1 MVFHWIWLAC
11 KQAVKIVSMNLS
23 FSFPFRFKYDESVPI
38 FPKKSPS
45 ILIILLKIGLPFCLY
60 FLTLY
65 AVKALPILVNH
76 PELSYFVYLPAGI
89 KVLSVL
95 IFGWMAAIG
104 IGLAVFIRFLI
115 YQPEQP
121 WVVWFMVAL
130 VGSAVLVLVVNLT
143 LKGLGVS
150 RDLHNLKYRDV
161 VTLALFA
168 SIAHGFSYTYV
179 IFAIHNYSYDNFIRE
194 SMIIV
199 MGGFFGNML
208 IIGFLTFAVQSSTW
222 LQNQIKRLNQDGDK

>member
-1 MVFHWIWLAC
+1 
-11 KQAVKIVSMNLS
+11 MNLS
-23 FSFPFRFKYDESVPI
+23 FNLHFKYHESVPI
-38 FPKKSPS
+38 FSTKLPS
-45 ILIILLKIGLPFCLY
+45 IAIILSKIGLPFCLY
-60 FLTLY
+60 FLTLF
-65 AVKALPILVNH
+65 AVKALPVLVNH

-95 IFGWMAAIG
+95 IFGWTAAIG
-104 IGLAVFIRFLI
+104 IGLAVFIRLLI
-115 YQPEQP
+115 FQPEQS
-121 WVVWFMVAL
+121 WVIWFAVAL
-130 VGSAVLVLVVNLT
+130 VGSTVLVLVVSLT

-161 VTLALFA
+161 VTLALLA

-179 IFAIHNYSYDNFIRE
+179 IFATHNYIFENFIRE

-208 IIGFLTFAVQSSTW
+208 IIGLLTFAVQHSAW
-222 LQNQIKRLNQDGDK
+222 LQNQIKRLNQGEREE

>member
-1 MVFHWIWLAC
+1 
-11 KQAVKIVSMNLS
+11 
-23 FSFPFRFKYDESVPI
+23 VPI
-38 FPKKSPS
+38 FPRKIPS
-45 ILIILLKIGLPFCLY
+45 TSIILLKIGLPFCLY

-104 IGLAVFIRFLI
+104 IGLAVFVRLLI
-115 YQPEQP
+115 FQPDQP
-121 WVVWFMVAL
+121 WVVWFIVAL

-150 RDLHNLKYRDV
+150 RDLHNLKYRV
-161 VTLALFA
+161 VITLALLA

-179 IFAIHNYSYDNFIRE
+179 IFTIHHYAFDNFMRE
-194 SMIIV
+194 GMIIV

-208 IIGFLTFAVQSSTW
+208 IIGLLTFVIQRNTW
-222 LQNQIKRLNQDGDK
+222 LQNEIKRLNDGEHQG

>member
-1 MVFHWIWLAC
+1 
-11 KQAVKIVSMNLS
+11 
-23 FSFPFRFKYDESVPI
+23 VPI
-38 FPKKSPS
+38 LPRKIPLS
-45 ILIILLKIGLPFCLY
+45 LIILQKIGLPFCLY

-65 AVKALPILVNH
+65 IVKAFPFLVNH

-104 IGLAVFIRFLI
+104 VGLAVFIRLI
-115 YQPEQP
+115 IFQPEQP
-121 WVVWFMVAL
+121 WFMWFIVAL
-130 VGSAVLVLVVNLT
+130 IGSVVLVLVVNLT
-143 LKGLGVS
+143 LKGLGVAK
-150 RDLHNLKYRDV
+150 DLHNLKYRDV

-179 IFAIHNYSYDNFIRE
+179 IFAIHNYAFDNFMRE

-208 IIGFLTFAVQSSTW
+208 VIGLLTYFIQHSQW
-222 LQNQIKRLNQDGDK
+222 LQRQIQRLNKNSDV

>member
-1 MVFHWIWLAC
+1 MSTKLPPR
-11 KQAVKIVSMNLS
+11 S
-23 FSFPFRFKYDESVPI
+23 
-38 FPKKSPS
+38 
-45 ILIILLKIGLPFCLY
+45 IILLKIGLPFCLY
-60 FLTLY
+60 FFTLY
-65 AVKALPILVNH
+65 IVKAFPFLVNH

-104 IGLAVFIRFLI
+104 IGLAVFIRLAIF
-115 YQPEQP
+115 QPEQP
-121 WVVWFMVAL
+121 WFAWFIVAL
-130 VGSAVLVLVVNLT
+130 VGSIVLVLVVNLT
-143 LKGLGVS
+143 LKGLGVAK
-150 RDLHNLKYRDV
+150 DLHNLKYRDV

-179 IFAIHNYSYDNFIRE
+179 IFAIHNHPFDNFMRE

-208 IIGFLTFAVQSSTW
+208 VIGLLTYFVQHSRW
-222 LQNQIKRLNQDGDK
+222 LQQKIQKLNKNSEG

>member
-1 MVFHWIWLAC
+1 M
-11 KQAVKIVSMNLS
+11 
-23 FSFPFRFKYDESVPI
+23 
-38 FPKKSPS
+38 
-45 ILIILLKIGLPFCLY
+45 Y

-65 AVKALPILVNH
+65 IVKAFPVLENR
-76 PELSYFVYLPAGI
+76 PELSYFIYLPAGI

-104 IGLAVFIRFLI
+104 IGLAVFIRLVIF
-115 YQPEQP
+115 QPEQA
-121 WVVWFMVAL
+121 WYVWLTVAV
-130 VGSAVLVLVVNLT
+130 VGSLVLILAVNLT
-143 LKGLGVS
+143 LKGLGIA

-161 VTLALFA
+161 VTLALFV

-179 IFAIHNYSYDNFIRE
+179 IFIIHNYAFDNFIRE

-208 IIGFLTFAVQSSTW
+208 VIGLLTYFAQHSQW
-222 LQNQIKRLNQDGDK
+222 LQSQIQRLNKDGAQ

>member
-1 MVFHWIWLAC
+1 MPT
-11 KQAVKIVSMNLS
+11 S
-23 FSFPFRFKYDESVPI
+23 PI
-38 FPKKSPS
+38 NQLRLP
-45 ILIILLKIGLPFCLY
+45 IILLKIGVPFCLY
-60 FLTLY
+60 FFTLY
-65 AVKALPILVNH
+65 VVKAFPALENR
-76 PELSYFVYLPAGI
+76 PELSYFIYLPAGV

-104 IGLAVFIRFLI
+104 VGLAVFIRLVIF
-115 YQPEQP
+115 QPEQS
-121 WVVWFMVAL
+121 WYVWLTVAT
-130 VGSAVLVLVVNLT
+130 VGSVILVLVVNLT
-143 LKGLGVS
+143 LRGLGVA

-179 IFAIHNYSYDNFIRE
+179 IFMVHNYAFDGFMRE

-208 IIGFLTFAVQSSTW
+208 VIGLLTYFAQHSQW
-222 LQNQIKRLNQDGDK
+222 LQHQIKRLNKDSA

>member
-1 MVFHWIWLAC
+1 MP
-11 KQAVKIVSMNLS
+11 IVSRKL
-23 FSFPFRFKYDESVPI
+23 PLGV
-38 FPKKSPS
+38 
-45 ILIILLKIGLPFCLY
+45 IILLKAGLPFCLY

-65 AVKALPILVNH
+65 VVKAFPFLANH

-95 IFGWMAAIG
+95 IFGWIAAVG
-104 IGLAVFIRFLI
+104 IGLAVFIRLAIF
-115 YQPEQP
+115 QPEQP
-121 WVVWFMVAL
+121 WFVWFTVAL
-130 VGSAVLVLVVNLT
+130 VGSVVLVLVVNLT
-143 LKGLGVS
+143 LKGLGVAS
-150 RDLHNLKYRDV
+150 DLHNLKYRDV

-179 IFAIHNYSYDNFIRE
+179 IFAIHHYAFDNFMRE

-208 IIGFLTFAVQSSTW
+208 IIGLLTYFVQHSRW
-222 LQNQIKRLNQDGDK
+222 LQQKIQRLNKNSKG

>member
-1 MVFHWIWLAC
+1 MP
-11 KQAVKIVSMNLS
+11 IVSRKLPPRS
-23 FSFPFRFKYDESVPI
+23 
-38 FPKKSPS
+38 
-45 ILIILLKIGLPFCLY
+45 IILLKIGLPFCLY

-65 AVKALPILVNH
+65 IVKAFPFLVNH

-104 IGLAVFIRFLI
+104 IGLAVFIRLAIF
-115 YQPEQP
+115 QPEQP
-121 WVVWFMVAL
+121 WFAWFIVAL
-130 VGSAVLVLVVNLT
+130 IGSVVLVLVVDLT
-143 LKGLGVS
+143 LKGLGVAK
-150 RDLHNLKYRDV
+150 DLHNLKYRDV

-179 IFAIHNYSYDNFIRE
+179 IFAIHNHAFDNFIRE

-208 IIGFLTFAVQSSTW
+208 VIGLLTYFVQHSQW
-222 LQNQIKRLNQDGDK
+222 LRQQIQKLNKNSEG

>member
-1 MVFHWIWLAC
+1 MPILSR
-11 KQAVKIVSMNLS
+11 KQS
-23 FSFPFRFKYDESVPI
+23 EVP
-38 FPKKSPS
+38 
-45 ILIILLKIGLPFCLY
+45 IILLKIGAPFCLY
-60 FLTLY
+60 FLSLY
-65 AVKALPILVNH
+65 IVKAFPFLVNH

-95 IFGWMAAIG
+95 IFGWLAAVG
-104 IGLAVFIRFLI
+104 VGLAVFIRLLI
-115 YQPEQP
+115 FQPEQA
-121 WVVWFMVAL
+121 WWAWFSVAL
-130 VGSAVLVLVVNLT
+130 VGSAVLVLTVNLT

-179 IFAIHNYSYDNFIRE
+179 VFLIHQNVFDNFIRE

-208 IIGFLTFAVQSSTW
+208 IIGLLTFVIQRSAW
-222 LQNQIKRLNQDGDK
+222 LQNQIKQLNDGE

>member
-1 MVFHWIWLAC
+1 MPTLPG
-11 KQAVKIVSMNLS
+11 KQS
-23 FSFPFRFKYDESVPI
+23 EVP
-38 FPKKSPS
+38 
-45 ILIILLKIGLPFCLY
+45 IILLKIGAPFCLY
-60 FLTLY
+60 FLSLY
-65 AVKALPILVNH
+65 VVKAFPFLVNY

-95 IFGWMAAIG
+95 IFGWLAAVG
-104 IGLAVFIRFLI
+104 VGLAVFIRLAVF
-115 YQPEQP
+115 QPEQP
-121 WVVWFMVAL
+121 WFAWFGVAL
-130 VGSAVLVLVVNLT
+130 VGSIVLVLAVNLT

-168 SIAHGFSYTYV
+168 SIAHGFSYTCAIFLIHQYV
-179 IFAIHNYSYDNFIRE
+179 FDNFIRK

-208 IIGFLTFAVQSSTW
+208 IIGLLTFAIQRSSW
-222 LQNQIKRLNQDGDK
+222 LQSHIKRLNDDE

>member
-1 MVFHWIWLAC
+1 MPILPR
-11 KQAVKIVSMNLS
+11 KQS
-23 FSFPFRFKYDESVPI
+23 EVP
-38 FPKKSPS
+38 
-45 ILIILLKIGLPFCLY
+45 IILLKIGTPFCLY
-60 FLTLY
+60 FLSLY
-65 AVKALPILVNH
+65 IVKAFPFLVNH

-95 IFGWMAAIG
+95 IFGWLAAVG
-104 IGLAVFIRFLI
+104 VGLAVFIRLLI
-115 YQPEQP
+115 FQPEQS
-121 WVVWFMVAL
+121 WWAWFLVAL
-130 VGSAVLVLVVNLT
+130 VGSTVLVLTVNLT

-179 IFAIHNYSYDNFIRE
+179 IFLIHQHVFDSFIRE

-208 IIGFLTFAVQSSTW
+208 IIGLLTFAIQRSAW
-222 LQNQIKRLNQDGDK
+222 LQNQIKQLNDGER

>member
-1 MVFHWIWLAC
+1 M
-11 KQAVKIVSMNLS
+11 S
-23 FSFPFRFKYDESVPI
+23 RFKYDESVPI
-38 FPKKSPS
+38 FQINQIRLP
-45 ILIILLKIGLPFCLY
+45 IILLKIGIPFCLY
-60 FLTLY
+60 FFTLY
-65 AVKALPILVNH
+65 VVKAFPVLVNR
-76 PELSYFVYLPAGI
+76 PELSYFIYLPAGI

-104 IGLAVFIRFLI
+104 VGLAVFIRLVIF
-115 YQPEQP
+115 QPEQP
-121 WVVWFMVAL
+121 WYVWLIVAM
-130 VGSAVLVLVVNLT
+130 VGSVVLVLVVNLT
-143 LKGLGVS
+143 LKGLGIA

-179 IFAIHNYSYDNFIRE
+179 IFLIHNYAFDNFMRE

-208 IIGFLTFAVQSSTW
+208 VIGLLTYFAQHSQW
-222 LQNQIKRLNQDGDK
+222 LQDQIKRLNKGSA

>member
-1 MVFHWIWLAC
+1 M
-11 KQAVKIVSMNLS
+11 
-23 FSFPFRFKYDESVPI
+23 PI
-38 FPKKSPS
+38 FHQKLPS
-45 ILIILLKIGLPFCLY
+45 LPIILLKVGLPFFLY

-65 AVKALPILVNH
+65 AVKAFPFLVNH

-104 IGLAVFIRFLI
+104 VGLAVFVRLVIF
-115 YQPEQP
+115 QPEQA
-121 WVVWFMVAL
+121 WTVWFLVAF
-130 VGSAVLVLVVNLT
+130 VGSVVLVLVVDLT
-143 LKGLGVS
+143 LKGLGVD

-161 VTLALFA
+161 VTLALLA

-179 IFAIHNYSYDNFIRE
+179 IFVMHHYAFDNFIRE

-208 IIGFLTFAVQSSTW
+208 IVGLLNW
-222 LQNQIKRLNQDGDK
+222 LVHRSQWIQAQIQKLNESVNESE

>member
-1 MVFHWIWLAC
+1 M
-11 KQAVKIVSMNLS
+11 
-23 FSFPFRFKYDESVPI
+23 
-38 FPKKSPS
+38 
-45 ILIILLKIGLPFCLY
+45 PFCLY
-60 FLTLY
+60 FFTLY
-65 AVKALPILVNH
+65 VVKAFPVLENR
-76 PELSYFVYLPAGI
+76 PELSYFIYLPAGI

-104 IGLAVFIRFLI
+104 VGLAVFVRLLI
-115 YQPEQP
+115 FQPGQH
-121 WVVWFMVAL
+121 WYIWLTVAL
-130 VGSAVLVLVVNLT
+130 VGSIVLVLTVNLT
-143 LKGLGVS
+143 LKGLGIA

-179 IFAIHNYSYDNFIRE
+179 IFVIHNYAFDNFMRE

-208 IIGFLTFAVQSSTW
+208 VISVLTYFAQHSRW
-222 LQNQIKRLNQDGDK
+222 LQRQIQRLNRDGAQ